1 MIHSPFIPWRGQNIV
16 VSPAAGSAVSTIGK
30 GAKSIRFVNSGT
42 NICYVRIGSAV
53 SAASAT
59 TADTP
64 ILPGGYAILGKFQDD
79 DTVAYISAAGTTL
92 NIQPGEGGYY

>member
-16 VSPAAGSAVSTIGK
+16 VSPAAASATATIGK
-30 GAKSIRFVNSGT
+30 TAKSIRFVNSGT
-42 NICYVRIGSAV
+42 AICYVRVGTAL

-59 TADTP
+59 TADAP
-64 ILPGGYAILGKFQDD
+64 VLPGTSAIFGKNQDD
-79 DTVAYISAAGTTL
+79 DTVAYISATGTTL